1 VRFSGAERWCNS
13 HLIFSDQ
20 SRHVAAMAKTK
31 GDNRVQVKVFLY
43 GIQPQIWRKFT
54 VSADLTFIQFSD
66 VVQSVMGWDNKS
78 PHEFRHGK
86 TKRLVDVIGPVGLED
101 QCAGEFQDEAVLT
114 VAEFLGKRRLPIR
127 ILYRYDFADEWIHE
141 IVFEKWLSGEGGPEV
156 LDGAR
161 ACPPEDFGGT
171 FQYMQALHG
180 EIEWAHPGYDPEAFD
195 PKLVSF
201 EQKKAVKKRR

>member
-1 VRFSGAERWCNS
+1 
-13 HLIFSDQ
+13 
-20 SRHVAAMAKTK
+20 MAKAK
-31 GDNRVQVKVFLY
+31 DENRVVVKLFLY
-43 GIQPQIWRKFT
+43 GIQPQIWRRF
-54 VSADLTFIQFSD
+54 SISSDITFIQFSD
-66 VVQSVMGWDNKS
+66 ALQSVMGWDNKS

-86 TKRLVDVIGPVGLED
+86 GKRLVDVIGPIGLED
-101 QCAGEFQDEAVLT
+101 QTAGEFQDEAVLT
-114 VAEFLGKRRLPIR
+114 VKDFIGKRRLPIR

-141 IVFEKWLSGEGGPEV
+141 IVFEKWAAGEGGPEV
-156 LDGAR
+156 TEGAR

-201 EQKKAVKKRR
+201 EQKKAVKKRK